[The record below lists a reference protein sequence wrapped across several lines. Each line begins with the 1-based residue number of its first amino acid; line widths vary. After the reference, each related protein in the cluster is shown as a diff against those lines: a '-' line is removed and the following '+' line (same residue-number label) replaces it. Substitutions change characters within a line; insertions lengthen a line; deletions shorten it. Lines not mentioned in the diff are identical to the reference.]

1 MAISPIFSTAVSGL
15 NASARKANSAAD
27 NIANVLTEGYTA
39 SRVATSTVVAG
50 EGATSSTTLAAQLIG
65 SDQPVDLATEIIRL
79 READIAYRANAS
91 VLRTASEL
99 SKETLSINS

>member
-1 MAISPIFSTAVSGL
+1 LAISPIFSTAVSGL

-27 NIANVLTEGYTA
+27 NIANVLTEDYTA
-39 SRVATSTVVAG
+39 SRVANSTVVAG
-50 EGATSSTTLAAQLIG
+50 AGATSSTSIAAQLIG

-91 VLRTASEL
+91 VIRTASEL
-99 SKETLSINS
+99 SKETLSITS

>member
-15 NASARKANSAAD
+15 QASARKANSAAD
-27 NIANVLTEGYTA
+27 NIANVLTEGFSA
-39 SRVATSTVVAG
+39 SRVASSTVVTG
-50 EGATSSTTLAAQLIG
+50 DGAASTTTIAAQLIG
-65 SDQPVDLATEIIRL
+65 SDQPVDLATEIVRL

-99 SKETLSINS
+99 SKETQSINS